1 MRQDARQMGEEALV
15 DGKEALGLDRLGE
28 AVKDALVQIA
38 VLVVQPRHDSVC
50 TGLAK

>member
-1 MRQDARQMGEEALV
+1 MGEEALV
-15 DGKEALGLDRLGE
+15 DGEEALGLDRLGE
-28 AVKDALVQIA
+28 TVEDTLVQVA